1 MKEEILQ
8 KLKKETLCV
17 HGSGKRDPLA
27 RAVSFPIYQS
37 STFAFESTE
46 DALEIFDEK
55 KPGYVYT
62 RWGNPTI
69 EYLEEMMALLEGGQS
84 ALITSSGM
92 AALSTLVFTLA
103 KTGENIVTQPILYG
117 GSYSF
122 FKKFVPQIGIETRF
136 AVEPVHENIEKLIDE
151 KTRLIYIETPANPT
165 LMIVDIA
172 ECAKVAKKYGIPL
185 VVDNTFATSYLQ
197 NPLSLGADIV
207 LHSATKYIN
216 GHADTVGG
224 ILVGSREFIEK
235 AKKEVLRELGGVMDP
250 FGAWL
255 MIRGLKTLA
264 VRVERHCANAKAFAE
279 FLNSHEKVEKVYYPG
294 LPTHKGHEIA
304 KKQMRDFGGMLSFE
318 LKGGREAGE
327 KLMDQLRV
335 MILAV
340 SLGDVGTLITH
351 PASSTHRQYS
361 KEELKAFGL
370 SEGLVRVSV
379 GIENTQDLLD
389 DMAQALDK
397 I

>member
-1 MKEEILQ
+1 MKEGI
-8 KLKKETLCV
+8 LKKVKKDTLCV
-17 HGSGKRDPLA
+17 HGSGRKDPLA
-27 RAVSFPIYQS
+27 KAVSFPIYQS
-37 STFAFESTE
+37 STFAFENTE
-46 DALEIFDEK
+46 DALQVFNERK
-55 KPGYVYT
+55 LGYVYT

-69 EYLEEMMALLEGGQS
+69 DYLEEKMALLEGGQS
-84 ALITSSGM
+84 ALVTSSGM
-92 AALSTLVFTLA
+92 AAISTLVFTLA
-103 KTGENIVTQPILYG
+103 NTGDNVITQPVLYG

-122 FKKFVPQIGIETRF
+122 FKHLIPKFGIETRF
-136 AVEPVHENIEKLIDE
+136 AEEPVHENIEKLID
-151 KTRLIYIETPANPT
+151 KRTRLIYIETPANPI

-172 ECAKVAKKYGIPL
+172 KCAEVAKRYGIPL
-185 VVDNTFATSYLQ
+185 AVDNTFATSYLQ

-235 AKKEVLRELGGVMDP
+235 AKKEVLRELGGIIDP
-250 FGAWL
+250 FAAWL

-264 VRVERHCANAKAFAE
+264 VRMEKHCANARALAE
-279 FLNSHEKVEKVYYPG
+279 FLKDHEKVEKVYYPG
-294 LPTHKGHEIA
+294 LRCHKGHEIA

-327 KLMDQLRV
+327 KLMDNLKV
-335 MILAV
+335 MVLAV
-340 SLGDVGTLITH
+340 SLGEVATLVTH

-361 KEELKAFGL
+361 NEELKAVGL
-370 SEGLVRVSV
+370 SEALVRVSV
-379 GIENTQDLLD
+379 GIENTSDLLD
-389 DMAQALDK
+389 DISQALDK